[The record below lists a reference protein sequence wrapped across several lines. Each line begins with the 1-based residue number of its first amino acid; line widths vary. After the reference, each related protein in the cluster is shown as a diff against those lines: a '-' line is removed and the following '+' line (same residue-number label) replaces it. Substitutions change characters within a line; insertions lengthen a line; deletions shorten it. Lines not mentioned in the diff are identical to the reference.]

1 MVSKEAR
8 VYEVIE
14 RKAGSNTA
22 MQGLTGL
29 LGFPF
34 TTIVDVSVIFTHY
47 GPMLNEIRRIYGRN
61 EFSKESLTPIIK
73 GCSSEIIADLVFDK
87 IVGQIPVVGIVS
99 NLICAKSMTW
109 RLGIL
114 FGMLSARGE
123 EFNEQSVAKCARLI
137 RELFPQRESIMFR
150 KPSVTIVEKLLKN
163 VEDNSLVSFDKK
175 IEKLLDALAE

>member
-14 RKAGSNTA
+14 NKAGSNTA

-34 TTIVDVSVIFTHY
+34 TTIADVGVVFTHY

-61 EFSKESLTPIIK
+61 ELSKEVLAPIIK
-73 GCSSEIIADLVFDK
+73 GCSGEIIADMIFDK
-87 IVGQIPVVGIVS
+87 VVGQIPVIGIVS

-123 EFNEQSVAKCARLI
+123 EIDEQSVTKCTRLI
-137 RELFPQRESIMFR
+137 RELFPQRDSIMFK

-163 VEDNSLVSFDKK
+163 VEGDSQMSFDKK
-175 IEKLLDALAE
+175 IEALLDGLAE